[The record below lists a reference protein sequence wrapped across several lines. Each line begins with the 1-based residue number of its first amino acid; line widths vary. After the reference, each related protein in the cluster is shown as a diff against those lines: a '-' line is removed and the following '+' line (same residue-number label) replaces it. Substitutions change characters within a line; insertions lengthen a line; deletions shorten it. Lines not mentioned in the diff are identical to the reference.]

1 MSKNLGEIINNIMEE
16 NSTHKVLILTNHLQ
30 IRGTI
35 HDYNEQCENGLIFRR
50 IQLLVL
56 VLLNKKSG
64 YFKNLK

>member
-35 HDYNEQCENGLIFRR
+35 HDYNEQCENCNDCIISL
-50 IQLLVL
+50 
-56 VLLNKKSG
+56 
-64 YFKNLK
+64 